1 MSTCNKKSHWTRA
14 MQCSK
19 LTTCL
24 YILQRTYR
32 VTSRVRDQTI
42 LFANLSPCRI
52 FEQELFWIWRLQQNL
67 VHNTNVARTTPK
79 WALIFI
85 FLVTLEIL
93 WTKSKD
99 QGVSIWIFWLLTH
112 HNIRQNTLARP
123 TTLALFTGG
132 HCILYESLCLNLLP
146 RL

>member
-1 MSTCNKKSHWTRA
+1 MIVLTVMICFVFGETEGRFSLLKYTFLKKSWPDSYFIKDRFFLMSTCNKKSHWTRA

-79 WALIFI
+79 SAMFI
-85 FLVTLEIL
+85 DF
-93 WTKSKD
+93 
-99 QGVSIWIFWLLTH
+99 QFFG
-112 HNIRQNTLARP
+112 NP
-123 TTLALFTGG
+123 
-132 HCILYESLCLNLLP
+132 LN
-146 RL
+146 